1 MTGDGDRGPNRRQLL
16 CGLALGLV
24 APVVLTACEPR
35 REGGAGNARRGAVL
49 AKVSQVPVGGGAL
62 VDAGTNGLVLL
73 TQPQPGE
80 VRAFNPT
87 CPHAGAKVSPP
98 HGNVITCPAHGS
110 QFNATT
116 GALLRGPAPHG
127 LAAVP
132 VTVEAGRIL
141 LGPADVHA

>member
-1 MTGDGDRGPNRRQLL
+1 VTFNRRQVL
-16 CGLALGLV
+16 CGLALGIA
-24 APVVLTACEPR
+24 APVVLTACVPT
-35 REGGAGNARRGAVL
+35 REGGAGNAKRGAVL
-49 AKVSQVPVGGGAL
+49 AKVADVPVGGGAL

-73 TQPQPGE
+73 TQPRAGE
-80 VRAFNPT
+80 IRAFNPT

-127 LAAVP
+127 LSTVP
-132 VTVEAGRIL
+132 VSVESGRVR
-141 LGPADVHA
+141 LGPADVHT